1 MSNSTTFIDGT
12 GTDKYCLCFNDTH
25 DKDLSDVIGDKDIN
39 KIYKLTI
46 IGGLKDKNDLLS
58 KCINMKQMDLEICH
72 PDWIKIPE
80 TLINLERLDIYS
92 SFIDN
97 IPNTLTKL
105 KSLSLICC
113 DFIYTIPNTFIN
125 LEELTIKR
133 CDKIK
138 EIPETLTNLKELC
151 IRGCNNIIIPN
162 NIRNIP
168 NIKIEQI

>member
-1 MSNSTTFIDGT
+1 MSNNTTFIDGT
-12 GTDKYCLCFNDTH
+12 GTDKYCLCFNNTN

-46 IGGLKDKNDLLS
+46 IGGLKDN
-58 KCINMKQMDLEICH
+58 
-72 PDWIKIPE
+72 
-80 TLINLERLDIYS
+80 S

-125 LEELTIKR
+125 LQELTIKR
-133 CDKIK
+133 CDRIK

-151 IRGCNNIIIPN
+151 IRGCNNITIPN
-162 NIRNIP
+162 NIRNLP